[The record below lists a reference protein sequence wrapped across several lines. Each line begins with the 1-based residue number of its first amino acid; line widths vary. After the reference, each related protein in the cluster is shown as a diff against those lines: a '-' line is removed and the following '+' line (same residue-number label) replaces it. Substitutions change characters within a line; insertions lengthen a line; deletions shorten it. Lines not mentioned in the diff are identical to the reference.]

1 MNEEEFNPIQEILE
15 ELNRRAEKFGKIE
28 DKADNVLERAAQR
41 YRIKLTETVDDPTSE
56 FTERDFMVS
65 IYAYRKI
72 CDAIG
77 EAIHNMPKI
86 QNVRMLLEALI
97 DTQRSML
104 ALQNELFAAQPK

>member
-1 MNEEEFNPIQEILE
+1 MNDEEFNPLQEFFE

-41 YRIKLTETVDDPTSE
+41 YRVALTGVVDDPTSE

-97 DTQRSML
+97 DTQQSML

>member
-1 MNEEEFNPIQEILE
+1 VCGG
-15 ELNRRAEKFGKIE
+15 A
-28 DKADNVLERAAQR
+28 
-41 YRIKLTETVDDPTSE
+41 
-56 FTERDFMVS
+56 S

-97 DTQRSML
+97 DTQQSML